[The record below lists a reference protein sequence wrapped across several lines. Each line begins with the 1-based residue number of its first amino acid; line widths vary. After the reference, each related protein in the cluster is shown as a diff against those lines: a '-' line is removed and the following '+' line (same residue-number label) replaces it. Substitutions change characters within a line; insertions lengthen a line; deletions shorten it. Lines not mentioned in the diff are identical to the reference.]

1 MSDFDRFVRL
11 LGLTDGRD
19 KIYKLLSGVL
29 NVLDGID
36 AVDSHRV
43 AYKSV
48 NKSIKDGRSLLRMAK
63 WTGNVP
69 KMHSIVLRC
78 AEKRSVELKKLIEF
92 LRLLGDFLYVLGDN
106 IGFLVRF
113 KLLPGE
119 AKLIQSRSKVAQ
131 FWGFFFAAVLDLLA
145 LHNALLRHASDA
157 ATSRKEVKS
166 ALISLTKDG
175 SDVLVT
181 MASVGYMKSVWHP
194 SPVTSGALTAV
205 SGAVATYLNW
215 KKVK

>member
-1 MSDFDRFVRL
+1 MSDFDRFVKL

-19 KIYKLLSGVL
+19 KIYKFLSGVL
-29 NVLDGID
+29 NVLDSID
-36 AVDSHRV
+36 AVDSRRV

-69 KMHSIVLRC
+69 KMHTIVKHC
-78 AEKRSVELKKLIEF
+78 AEKRSLELKKVIEF
-92 LRLLGDFLYVLGDN
+92 LRVLGDFFYVIGDN
-106 IGFLVRF
+106 IGFLVRY
-113 KLLPGE
+113 KLLPGDS
-119 AKLIQSRSKVAQ
+119 KSIQYRSKVAQ
-131 FWGFFFAAVLDLLA
+131 FWGFFFAAVLDLFA
-145 LHNALLRHASDA
+145 LRGALLKRASDA
-157 ATSRKEVKS
+157 ATSRKELKS
-166 ALISLTKDG
+166 ALLGLTKDG

-181 MASVGYMKSVWHP
+181 MASVGYMKGAWSP
-194 SPVTSGALTAV
+194 SPVTSGTLTAV